1 MPVAVRDVFRLT
13 PIFWWP
19 VLLLSLVRFRGEI
32 ARALAAGHTHGE
44 AWLFPRG
51 ELVLVLAERLPVPPP
66 LPAWQRA
73 IADARAI
80 LARCLPA
87 PAMVPASAPQRDQR
101 CVRPKGPSAALAAR
115 LRLPAPDTS

>member
-19 VLLLSLVRFRGEI
+19 VLVLSLVRFRAEI

-51 ELVLVLAERLPVPPP
+51 ELVLVLAERLPAPPP
-66 LPAWQRA
+66 RPAWQRA
-73 IADARAI
+73 ITDARAI
-80 LARCLPA
+80 LARCVPA
-87 PAMVPASAPQRDQR
+87 PAMAPETAPQRVLR
-101 CVRPKGPSAALAAR
+101 RVWPTAPSAAAAAP
-115 LRLPAPDTS
+115 LHLPAPDTS